1 MDAMASRYII
11 DGRTDE
17 RNAERLLHIPN
28 SVKSVYC
35 PVNIQMRHWILL
47 ILNMQTKEIMVYDPK
62 DKENEITVG
71 KYLQWLGAS
80 AWSAVYPKLQRPRI
94 PRQSNGYDCGV
105 FVCMYASYL
114 MHKHDFDFT
123 QRDMRD
129 FRKWIAHRIARG

>member
-1 MDAMASRYII
+1 METMASSYII
-11 DGRTDE
+11 DSRTKD
-17 RNAERLLHIPN
+17 RNATKLLQIPI

-47 ILNMQTKEIMVYDPK
+47 ILNMQTKVITVFDPQ
-62 DKENEITVG
+62 DKKNEITVG
-71 KYLQWLGAS
+71 KYQQWLGVS
-80 AWSAVYPKLQRPRI
+80 EWSAVYPELERHRI

-105 FVCMYASYL
+105 FVCMYASNL